1 MDFLN
6 FRISTIA
13 GIIVLLLVSFTVGA
27 FIYYQME
34 QFMNMRFEVV
44 DFSSSPEE

>member
-6 FRISTIA
+6 FKISTIA
-13 GIIVLLLVSFTVGA
+13 GIIVLLLVSFTAGV

-34 QFMNMRFEVV
+34 QFVNMRFEIV
-44 DFSSSPEE
+44 DIK